1 MGSTNCLRHHVLFI
15 VAFCVMTSLMGCHN
29 KAQKKNVAA
38 ILGYDDN
45 TQIYPSIVQGYDIIP
60 LELTDG
66 STLSGIKKIVKADT
80 SYIVFDNYNG
90 LIVRFDKNGKYL
102 NRIGLKGR
110 ASSEYFVWT
119 LLLLVKMAMS

>member
-45 TQIYPSIVQGYDIIP
+45 TQIYPSIVQGYD
-60 LELTDG
+60 T
-66 STLSGIKKIVKADT
+66 
-80 SYIVFDNYNG
+80 
-90 LIVRFDKNGKYL
+90 
-102 NRIGLKGR
+102 
-110 ASSEYFVWT
+110 
-119 LLLLVKMAMS
+119 

>member
-45 TQIYPSIVQGYDIIP
+45 TQIAYSAQRVPGV
-60 LELTDG
+60 
-66 STLSGIKKIVKADT
+66 A
-80 SYIVFDNYNG
+80 
-90 LIVRFDKNGKYL
+90 
-102 NRIGLKGR
+102 
-110 ASSEYFVWT
+110 EYTVPG
-119 LLLLVKMAMS
+119 